1 MCPVE
6 EDEPVDSMMGA
17 GDASSSRDDILELGT
32 DALGVNKG
40 IKCGKDIK

>member
-6 EDEPVDSMMGA
+6 EVEPVDSMVNA
-17 GDASSSRDDILELGT
+17 GDASSSRDDIRRWWAG
-32 DALGVNKG
+32 ALGVNEG

>member
-6 EDEPVDSMMGA
+6 DDEPVDSMMGA
-17 GDASSSRDDILELGT
+17 GNASSSRDDILGLSTG
-32 DALGVNKG
+32 ALGVNEG